1 MKKRE
6 KINKKFFKKVFFLP
20 RLSVFLLKRTHLS
33 RMKRPIICIST
44 LSPDSYFHFLYCEAA
59 DFRLTDRTLS
69 NHHITR

>member
-33 RMKRPIICIST
+33 RMKRLIICIST
-44 LSPDSYFHFLYCEAA
+44 LSPDSHFHFPYCEAA
-59 DFRLTDRTLS
+59 NFRLTDRTLS